1 MKKHIFRIILIVAI
15 LAIIIFAVVHYFQS
29 KIKYNE
35 GYVNGNTA
43 GNLYNSGMFC
53 ESNGT
58 VFFANPDDEYRLY
71 SMDPNGDNLKKLC
84 NDSVMSINADE
95 HYVYYVRSNSNSEQ
109 QFPYIAVNTNSLC
122 RIDRKGGE
130 VTILDRDPS
139 LYALLIGNYVYYM
152 HYDEHD
158 ASTLYRIGIDGKDKE
173 QLADYA
179 MYTCNAFGQY
189 FYYNGMQQDGKLYRY
204 DTATN
209 TATEVY
215 DCNCYKPI
223 VTNDNNAY
231 YLDVNQNNALV
242 HTNLEFDNPITLTTD
257 SIDTYNVYGSYI
269 YYQRYSETSP
279 ALCMIKNDGTEFS
292 VLAYGNYSNICVT
305 SHYIYFTDFKTKE
318 VRYTSTSNPGEI
330 KSFHPGVI
338 E

>member
-1 MKKHIFRIILIVAI
+1 MKKTIFRIICVLAI
-15 LAIIIFAVVHYFQS
+15 LAIIIAVVVHYFQS

-43 GNLYNSGMFC
+43 GNLYNLGMFC

-95 HYVYYVRSNSNSEQ
+95 HYIYYVRSNSNTEHT
-109 QFPYIAVNTNSLC
+109 FPYIPVNTNSLC
-122 RIDRKGGE
+122 RINRTGGE
-130 VTILDRDPS
+130 VTILDHAPC
-139 LYALLIGNYVYYM
+139 LYALLVGNYIYYI
-152 HYDEHD
+152 HYDEEN
-158 ASTLYRIGIDGKDKE
+158 ASTLYKIGIDGKGKK
-173 QLADYA
+173 QLTNYP
-179 MYTCNAFGQY
+179 MFTCNASGQY
-189 FYYNGMQQDGKLYRY
+189 IYYNGMQQDGKLYRFDTTS
-204 DTATN
+204 DTASV
-209 TATEVY
+209 AY

-231 YLDVNQNNALV
+231 YLDVDQNNALV
-242 HTNLEFDNPITLTTD
+242 HTNLEFDNPVTLTTD
-257 SIDTYNVYGSYI
+257 SIDMYNVYGSYI
-269 YYQRYSETSP
+269 YYQRYSTTDS
-279 ALCMIKNDGTEFS
+279 ALCMIKNDGSDFS
-292 VLAYGNYSNICVT
+292 VIAYGNYSNICVT

-318 VRYTSTSNPGEI
+318 VLYTPTSNPGEI
-330 KSFHPGVI
+330 KAFHPGVV